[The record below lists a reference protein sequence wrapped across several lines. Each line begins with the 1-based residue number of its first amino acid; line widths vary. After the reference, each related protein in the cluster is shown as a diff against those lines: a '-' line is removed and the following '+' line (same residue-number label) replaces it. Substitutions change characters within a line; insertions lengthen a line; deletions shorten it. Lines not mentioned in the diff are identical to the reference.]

1 MKRTICCIQ
10 FNIAFGD
17 PEENKKRVSLAME
30 EAMSKEAPD
39 FLILPELWNTGYDL
53 TRLEVIADEEGIDSK
68 AFLSELAKKHSV
80 NLIAGSIAKK
90 SGHEVTN
97 TMLIFDR
104 EGNLIHEYSKLHL
117 FKLMDEH
124 HYLKG
129 GRESGLF
136 TLDGINCAGFICYDI
151 RFPEWMREHAANG
164 AEVLFVAAEWPLP
177 RLHHWRSLLIA
188 RAIEN
193 QAYVVACNRSGSDPN
208 NQFAGHS
215 LVIDPWGNVIA
226 EAGESEEILSAE
238 LDFSEIAGI
247 RKQISVFQDR
257 RPEFYQ
263 SFVKRD

>member
-1 MKRTICCIQ
+1 MKHTICCIQ
-10 FNIAFGD
+10 IDIAFGD
-17 PEENKKRVSLAME
+17 PAENKRRVSHAME
-30 EAMSKEAPD
+30 EAIKKEAPD

-53 TRLEVIADEEGIDSK
+53 TRLETIADEEGKDSK
-68 AFLSELAKKHSV
+68 VFLSELAKKNSV

-90 SGHEVTN
+90 SGHKVTN

-104 EGNLIHEYSKLHL
+104 EGTLVHEYSKLHL
-117 FKLMDEH
+117 FKLMNEH
-124 HYLKG
+124 HYLTAGK
-129 GRESGLF
+129 ESGLF
-136 TLDGINCAGFICYDI
+136 TLDGLNCAGFICYDI
-151 RFPEWMREHAANG
+151 RFPEWMREHASNG

-177 RLHHWRSLLIA
+177 RLQHWRSLLIA

-193 QAYVVACNRSGSDPN
+193 QAFIVACNRSGSDPH

-226 EAGESEEILSAE
+226 EAGEGEEVLRAE
-238 LDFSEIAGI
+238 LDLSEIAAI
-247 RKQISVFQDR
+247 RKQIPVFEDR